1 MWLSHPQMSYAHGFS
16 TAANPFTE
24 NVLTRTQALHKLNI
38 STLQH
43 AVLHQIHGDTIC
55 MAHTQIQTGDALVCN
70 SDAFLLIIK
79 TADCYPVLIEDT
91 LLSCCAAV
99 HAGWRGVVSRLVS
112 KTLHQMCTLGSKPEN
127 LRICIGPGICTRHFK
142 IKSDVSE
149 QLAHAGYAHSHY
161 ASGYADLRNCLVDD
175 ARAFGISKQHIY
187 HINRCTFEHEFFSYR
202 RDQGDTGRLWS
213 VIQAPKR

>member
-24 NVLTRTQALHKLNI
+24 NVLTRTKALHKLNI

-91 LLSCCAAV
+91 LLSCCAVV

-112 KTLHQMCTLGSKPEN
+112 KTLHQMCTL
-127 LRICIGPGICTRHFK
+127 
-142 IKSDVSE
+142 V
-149 QLAHAGYAHSHY
+149 
-161 ASGYADLRNCLVDD
+161 
-175 ARAFGISKQHIY
+175 
-187 HINRCTFEHEFFSYR
+187 
-202 RDQGDTGRLWS
+202 
-213 VIQAPKR
+213 